1 MSKQVNNVDR
11 AKLGKRNKRLGSD
24 AERYYAKKFRE
35 ISPQLEHCKTSRQGS
50 KLFDDSKIDLIFIP
64 YNTQIKAG
72 EQRGL
77 KPRDELSSMQTE
89 MEKNFPKTAV
99 EFTFPKILI
108 HKMPAKG
115 SKRTEYDE
123 LVTMTFSDFTKIISQ
138 IHN

>member
-1 MSKQVNNVDR
+1 MSRQPGNVDR

-24 AERYYAKKFRE
+24 AERFYAKKFRE
-35 ISPQLEHCKTSRQGS
+35 ISPEFSFCKTSRQGS

-64 YNTQIKAG
+64 YNVQIKAG

-77 KPRDELSSMQTE
+77 KPRDELMSMQEE
-89 MEKNFPKTAV
+89 MEKNFPSTAV
-99 EFTFPKILI
+99 EFSFPKLLI

-123 LVTMTFSDFTKIISQ
+123 LVTLTFSDFTKIISQ